1 MWMILVTVI
10 IVGATAYIWCT
21 RGFFSSLIHMM
32 CTVAAAAVAFGVWEP
47 LTELIREGAPERNTF
62 SFLQGAAM
70 AIALGL
76 PFAVTLAI
84 LRAIVDKI
92 LPSNAQCEKVADYV
106 GGGVCGVIS
115 GVTSAGIVV
124 LSILFLRAEPE
135 FMGYAPANYTGGTG
149 RGSIEVSQDKMVP
162 WVDRIVAGVF
172 SKLSTTTLS
181 TGEPLARF
189 YPELVAFP
197 GELRMTFDGHSR
209 NSLSRKD
216 FTLRGWYTVGDATKG
231 VPVKNLLSDS
241 WSENVQKISDI
252 NGEQIQ
258 SGNYYLAGFVIK
270 FKASAR
276 EKAGSVFVGN
286 SQLRLIVAATDGE
299 EDDVKVLHPI
309 AMIGRTDSATR
320 VDYARFRYDSD
331 NLFISSVGAEAEP
344 VMAFEFPVPAGYAP
358 IALFVKGVRCPVEGA
373 PANAFGSPIDRDDK
387 VAAGEFT
394 EMGGIGPILGPDGK
408 PLQEVAS
415 ASTISATPVTV
426 SNSIGKIIQKGTEG
440 SSITLA
446 QDSRGWTIQDGT
458 TTIASNRMNTA
469 GLEKSLRV
477 DRFALNGDTA
487 MVKVIVTPTQRPDDF
502 NQKYESI
509 DPGAQPLLVDMNGT
523 TYQAVGWT
531 YEDSTK
537 YDLRYTLAN
546 PLTSIGQAPRVTRN
560 TPDKKLVLLFVVN
573 NGIDLKEFRIGDT
586 VLDSWEAKPMKVD
599 APFRR

>member
-10 IVGATAYIWCT
+10 IVGATGYIWCT

-47 LTELIREGAPERNTF
+47 LAELIRENAPERNTF

-70 AIALGL
+70 AIALGV
-76 PFAVTLAI
+76 PFAAALGI

-124 LSILFLRAEPE
+124 LSILFLRAEPD

-181 TGEPLARF
+181 TGDPLARW

-209 NSLSRKD
+209 NSISRKD
-216 FTLRGWYTVGDATKG
+216 FTLRGWYTVGDAGKG
-231 VPVKNLLSDS
+231 VPIKNLLSDS
-241 WSENVQKISDI
+241 WSENVQKISDL
-252 NGEQIQ
+252 NGEQIS

-276 EKAGSVFVGN
+276 EKTGSVFVGN
-286 SQLRLIVAATDGE
+286 SQMRLVVASRDGD
-299 EDDVKVLHPI
+299 EDDVKAIHPI

-344 VMAFEFPVPAGYAP
+344 VMAFEFPIPAGYDP
-358 IALFVKGVRCPVEGA
+358 IALFVKGVRCPIEGK
-373 PANAFGSPIDRDDK
+373 PANAFSSPMDRDDK
-387 VAAGEFT
+387 VQAGEFT
-394 EMGGIGPILGPDGK
+394 EMGGVGPILGPDGK
-408 PLQEVAS
+408 PLQEQAN
-415 ASTISATPVTV
+415 ASTISTSPVTV

-440 SSITLA
+440 SKVSIA
-446 QDSRGWTIQDGT
+446 QDARGWTIQNGEC
-458 TTIASNRMNTA
+458 TIATNRMNTA
-469 GLEKSLRV
+469 GLDKNLRI

-502 NQKYESI
+502 NKKYESI
-509 DPGAQPLLVDMNGT
+509 DPGAQPLLVDTNGT

-531 YEDSTK
+531 FEDSVK
-537 YDLRYTLAN
+537 YDLRFTQDK
-546 PLTSIGQAPRVTRN
+546 PLKNIGEAPRVTRN

-573 NGIDLKEFRIGDT
+573 NGIDLKEFKIGDT
-586 VLDSWEAKPMKVD
+586 VLDSWDPKPFHVD